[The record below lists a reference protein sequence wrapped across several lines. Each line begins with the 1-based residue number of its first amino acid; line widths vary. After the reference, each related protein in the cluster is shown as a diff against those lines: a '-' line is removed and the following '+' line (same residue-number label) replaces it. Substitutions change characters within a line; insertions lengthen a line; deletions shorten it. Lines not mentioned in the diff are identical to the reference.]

1 MFKTIRKL
9 TYALLVRQLLDDR
22 TRDALKVVEL
32 QKQTSLL
39 KKGNK

>member
-32 QKQTSLL
+32 QQQNNLI
-39 KKGNK
+39 KKGKR